1 MKNRSAIEPSLHLR
15 SARKALA
22 MLLLT
27 MLLLAKSSMIGI
39 ASCVLGFL
47 SSASVGWAQEFFVLR
62 APGVALES
70 SARLSP
76 EELQIRD
83 QAGQIT
89 VYSRLRRYD
98 TPDGGYI
105 GYGSRQ
111 AQRVIQWPVANRG
124 TMRIGVLS
132 NGQIEFTP
140 SQMAVFAID
149 PTNGASLPTETWT
162 SPQVSAASRETG
174 EWNKSGELSKSVL
187 LSTGEVGNR
196 WFMKAG
202 GQGQLQWIPGGAA
215 GAPLNDP
222 QGAWMITP
230 VGSDMVRIQQSVG
243 NQWLALSADPQQAGN
258 FGNGVL
264 AQRGQRSS
272 VRLMGINNTIAQ
284 CWRLQQ
290 FNGGYC
296 FESVMM
302 PGCGLT
308 YVPNNGLWL
317 QPILYSPWQ
326 VWWPQQPA
334 FALPAPTYR
343 VVSEQVV
350 SNAPLGPVTLRIANT
365 HSDGLLVLLAD
376 RRNSGAAKRIRIP
389 QGGSETVVLERDSGS
404 TVIQT
409 VEYLDSFGNWDRREV
424 QVPVPPVVLYDVS
437 VYEEFLQSIA
447 IDATGKS
454 PNVIEDI
461 NYQPRSVGFV
471 LLPAGDQLQDNSV
484 IDVYPAAADS
494 RNPGAVRRLAPT
506 DYQRS
511 SSQATPKDPLKEL
524 LEQLQS
530 KRGAF

>member
-1 MKNRSAIEPSLHLR
+1 MKNRSPIESSFYGRLA
-15 SARKALA
+15 SVALA
-22 MLLLT
+22 RVA
-27 MLLLAKSSMIGI
+27 LARV
-39 ASCVLGFL
+39 ACWVLAL
-47 SSASVGWAQEFFVLR
+47 CTSATVGWSQEFFALR
-62 APGVALES
+62 LPGTAWES
-70 SARLSP
+70 AAKLSA
-76 EELQIRD
+76 EELLIRD
-83 QAGQIT
+83 QAGQTT

-98 TPDGGYI
+98 TPDGALI

-111 AQRVIQWPVANRG
+111 AQRVIQWPAANRG
-124 TMRIGVLS
+124 NMRIGILS

-140 SQMAVFAID
+140 SRMAVFAMD
-149 PTNGASLPTETWT
+149 PTNAAGLPQDF
-162 SPQVSAASRETG
+162 SNRPQVASSGVG
-174 EWNKSGELSKSVL
+174 ESGELSKTVL
-187 LSTGEVGNR
+187 LSTGEAGNR

-202 GQGQLQWIPGGAA
+202 GQGQLQWTPSAA
-215 GAPLNDP
+215 NGAPLNDP

-230 VGSDMVRIQQSVG
+230 VGSDMVRIQQSIG
-243 NQWLALSADPQQAGN
+243 NQWLALSADSQQAGN
-258 FGNGVL
+258 FGNLGGVL
-264 AQRGQRSS
+264 AQSGQRSS
-272 VRLMGINNTIAQ
+272 VRLMGVNQSIAQ
-284 CWRLQQ
+284 CWRLQP

-308 YVPNNGLWL
+308 YVPNSGLWL

-326 VWWPQQPA
+326 IWWPQQPA
-334 FALPAPTYR
+334 FALPAPSYR

-350 SNAPLGPVTLRIANT
+350 ANAPLGPISLRIANT

-376 RRNSGAAKRIRIP
+376 RRNTAGAKRIRIP
-389 QGGSETVVLERDSGS
+389 QGGSETVLLERDSGS
-404 TVIQT
+404 TVLQT
-409 VEYLDSFGNWDRREV
+409 VEWVDGLGNWDRRQI

-461 NYQPRSVGFV
+461 NYQPRSVGFL

-494 RNPGAVRRLAPT
+494 KNPGAVRRLAPS
-506 DYQRS
+506 DYNRS
-511 SSQATPKDPLKEL
+511 SSQAAPKDPLKEL